1 MVTHTLQHK
10 KSLQAHSHCRNHCRS
25 APLCTSK
32 TMCTTSST
40 STSTTTRKTMAS
52 ALYCTSGT
60 LHNIPGVLPT
70 SALLCPV
77 LQINCGY
84 CGVLLGAKYYKYC
97 QVLQITQFPPS
108 RSELVL
114 FPGRRNYSLRG
125 HHLAPGRD

>member
-1 MVTHTLQHK
+1 MVTHKLQHK
-10 KSLQAHSHCRNHCRS
+10 KSLQVRSHCRNHCRS

-32 TMCTTSST
+32 TMCTTSTT
-40 STSTTTRKTMAS
+40 STSKTMAG
-52 ALYCTSGT
+52 ALYCTSDT
-60 LHNIPGVLPT
+60 LHSIPGVLPT

-84 CGVLLGAKYYKYC
+84 CGVLLGATKYC
-97 QVLQITQFPPS
+97 QVLQITDFPPS
-108 RSELVL
+108 RSQLVL